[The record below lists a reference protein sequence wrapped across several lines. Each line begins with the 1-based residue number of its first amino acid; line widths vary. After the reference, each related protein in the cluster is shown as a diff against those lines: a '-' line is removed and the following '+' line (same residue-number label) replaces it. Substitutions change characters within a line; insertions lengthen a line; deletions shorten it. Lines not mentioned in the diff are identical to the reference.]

1 MILFTK
7 GIGDRRRHDTVLFP
21 DASSVSSHCK
31 PMNNLKLKNNNNF
44 QPGPESGFQSS
55 ASLTSLL
62 GPMYESHSYLNSD
75 MRTSSESLVSLTS
88 GLSSLHLPGVSGRRS
103 SLTRSEMS
111 GRRSVSKYSD
121 QISGRQS
128 VSSVSRSR
136 VSLGRRS
143 EGHVQFAQY
152 RPAQWFLKPIFHEVP
167 QREAGGLFVGR
178 KWLWGEMVDRM
189 RDSRGLLILGA
200 PGSGKTAISLQLVQ
214 SSCFGV
220 SQGGQGGR

>member
-1 MILFTK
+1 MSGHTY
-7 GIGDRRRHDTVLFP
+7 
-21 DASSVSSHCK
+21 
-31 PMNNLKLKNNNNF
+31 
-44 QPGPESGFQSS
+44 QPARSPSAGPESGFQSS

-62 GPMYESHSYLNSD
+62 GPMYERPIKALNNSYMNSD
-75 MRTSSESLVSLTS
+75 VRNSSESLVSLTS
-88 GLSSLHLPGVSGRRS
+88 GLSSLYLPEVSGRRS
-103 SLTRSEMS
+103 SLTKCDMS
-111 GRRSVSKYSD
+111 GRHPVSKHSD
-121 QISGRQS
+121 QTSGRQS
-128 VSSVSRSR
+128 VFSDSRSR

-143 EGHVQFAQY
+143 ESQVQFAQY

-220 SQGGQGGR
+220 SQGGHGERG